1 MMMSNSILRTI
12 GFVLVDNF
20 TMISQVSAVE
30 ALRMANHISQ
40 QPLYQWKILSADGNP
55 VTASDGVTVNVDGDL
70 ESMNQVFDWIIVCGG
85 LHVKE
90 QCNKT
95 LLQWLQ
101 RQAKKKIKLG
111 AICTGSYLL
120 AKAGL
125 LDGYGCTIHWEY
137 MASFKE
143 EFPKLNICNGLFRF
157 DRDRVT
163 CSGGTAPLDMMLDLI
178 SREHDRS
185 LSADISEMFLYDRI
199 RTEVEQQKVPL
210 KHTLGVTQPK
220 LVETVALM
228 EANLEETISLDEL
241 ASYVGLSRR
250 QLERLFLK
258 YLDCSPSRYYLKL
271 RLQRAR
277 QLLQQTNLSIIDV
290 AAACGFVSTP
300 HFSKRYRD
308 CFGIPPRD
316 ERLIHHK
323 PMMTLQ

>member
-1 MMMSNSILRTI
+1 MTMNNSAFRTI
-12 GFVLVDNF
+12 GFLLVDNF
-20 TMISQVSAVE
+20 TMISQASAIE

-40 QPLYQWKILSADGNP
+40 QPLYRWKMLSVNGLP
-55 VTASDGVTVNVDGDL
+55 VRASDGLVVNVDGDL
-70 ESMNQVFDWIIVCGG
+70 EVDQTFDWLIVCGG

-90 QCNKT
+90 QCNKVIT
-95 LLQWLQ
+95 QWLQ
-101 RQAKKKIKLG
+101 RQARKKIKLG

-120 AKAGL
+120 ARAGL
-125 LDGYGCTIHWEY
+125 LDDYSCTIHWEHI
-137 MASFKE
+137 ASFKE
-143 EFPKLNICNGLFRF
+143 EFPKLNVSNCLYRF
-157 DRDRVT
+157 ERDRVT

-178 SREHDRS
+178 GREHDRS
-185 LSADISEMFLYDRI
+185 LSADISEMFLYDRM

-316 ERLIHHK
+316 ERMTMHK
-323 PMMTLQ
+323 SMTLQ